1 MGNGLSNG
9 HSNGGGAGDKVTLT
23 GYEALKETSGG
34 EELPT
39 EGKHSGD
46 TPNVKKRHH
55 RRIKSAGVKGGVDAE
70 EDAFEFVIVSLDNK
84 QWQFEAGSAEDRD
97 EWVQAIEQQ
106 ILSSLQGNESSKS
119 KGSTGGHLSDQA
131 TITRL
136 RSDIRG
142 NTRCDSH
149 KLNRFIGNGFG
160 YIRQFQS
167 LRESETLF

>member
-9 HSNGGGAGDKVTLT
+9 HVNTGLVQGDKAGVTLT
-23 GYEALKETSGG
+23 GYEALKEASGG
-34 EELPT
+34 EEPAT

-106 ILSSLQGNESSKS
+106 ILSSLQGNEPSKS
-119 KGSTGGHLSDQA
+119 KATSGLSDQA
-131 TITRL
+131 TITR
-136 RSDIRG
+136 
-142 NTRCDSH
+142 
-149 KLNRFIGNGFG
+149 
-160 YIRQFQS
+160 
-167 LRESETLF
+167 